1 MIEAEEH
8 LGVIVHPDE
17 WRPGA
22 TCDDCRAAYR
32 ARLDA
37 LRGHVPNANIKRL
50 QVERESG
57 TSSRDIEREIVET
70 AKAEGRELARPS
82 DYPNVNWKGR

>member
-1 MIEAEEH
+1 MEEAEEH
-8 LGVIVHPDE
+8 LGVIVHQDE

-22 TCDDCRAAYR
+22 TCADCRAAYK

-37 LRGHVPNANIKRL
+37 LRGHVPLVNIKRL
-50 QVERESG
+50 RAENASG
-57 TSSRDIEREIVET
+57 ISSRDIERDVVES

-82 DYPNVNWKGR
+82 DYPHLDGRH